1 MSQRPSHAA
10 LRVACVGALG
20 RMGECVR
27 SALAGAGDAE
37 LAGALE
43 GAGHPGLGREL
54 AQGVAVTADPEA
66 AFAGADA
73 VIDFSVPAA
82 TLVALRAAAG
92 RGLAYVCG
100 TTGFTAAEQ
109 AELAALARHLPLVL
123 APNFSV
129 AVNVLA
135 HLAGEAARLLG
146 PGFDAEIV
154 ELHHAAKRDAP
165 SGTALRLAAAVASA
179 RGQELA
185 AVLVETR
192 AGETGARAPG
202 AIGVQALRG
211 GDNPGEH
218 TVLLVGRGERL
229 ELAHRAATR
238 DHFAAGALHAAR
250 WARGRSP
257 GLYSMDDV
265 LALAERA

>member
-1 MSQRPSHAA
+1 MSAA
-10 LRVACVGALG
+10 APLRVACVGALG
-20 RMGECVR
+20 RMGERVR
-27 SALAGAGDAE
+27 SAVADAPDAE
-37 LAGALE
+37 LVGALE
-43 GAGHPGLGREL
+43 TAGHPALGREL
-54 AQGVAVTADPEA
+54 APGVVLSAEA
-66 AFAGADA
+66 SVAFARADA
-73 VIDFSVPAA
+73 VIDFSLPPASLA
-82 TLVALRAAAG
+82 ALRAAAA
-92 RGLAYVCG
+92 RGVAYVCG
-100 TTGFTAAEQ
+100 TTGFAPGERREIET
-109 AELAALARHLPLVL
+109 LAARTPVVL

-129 AVNVLA
+129 AVHVLA
-135 HLAGEAARLLG
+135 HLVGEAARLLG

-165 SGTALRLAAAVASA
+165 SGTALRLAAAVAA
-179 RGQELA
+179 VRGHELETA
-185 AVLVETR
+185 LVTAR
-192 AGETGARAPG
+192 AGETGVRPAG
-202 AIGVQALRG
+202 AIGVAALRG